1 MTDGQTPAPAPS
13 TGMNPVLKWVLIG
26 CGTIALFMV
35 LALGACT
42 FIGYRMA
49 KNAKAELEKQGV
61 KVDTSHGFKGAAY
74 SMTVGMVQAMKP
86 GVLLALPKEEHAA
99 ADKAFTDLASKSGTF
114 TDQDMTD
121 LSAAMDAYN
130 KANKANFD
138 GGAKGLLPDPARK
151 FVADIQG
158 IADRH

>member
-1 MTDGQTPAPAPS
+1 MTDGQTPS
-13 TGMNPVLKWVLIG
+13 SGMNPVLKWVLIG
-26 CGTIALFMV
+26 CGTIALLML

-49 KNAKAELEKQGV
+49 QRVKQEAEKQGV
-61 KVDTSHGFKGAAY
+61 KIDTSHGLKGAAY
-74 SMTVGMVQAMKP
+74 SMTVAAAQGLKP

-99 ADKAFTDLASKSGTF
+99 AEKAFTDLGAKGGTME
-114 TDQDMTD
+114 DQDIKD
-121 LSAAMDAYN
+121 LSTAIDAYN

-138 GGAKGLLPDPARK
+138 GGAKALMPEPARK
-151 FVADIQG
+151 LVADIQA